1 MRRLACARRS
11 CSAAPWPSI
20 RGTTIARGPVR
31 GDRVLRAESP
41 TRGPAL
47 DERVALQAD
56 LGPSRRDEAGAP
68 GEEVRGVL
76 VERCDRRLADGTRN
90 EQQGATV
97 GAAAGAVLA
106 MVARPATQDGYA
118 QSCAS
123 RQVEIALW
131 GEMRASECHAGGACP
146 REWGR
151 VGVMPDA
158 AGGVHYPSSA
168 AGSHLWEVWLGGGPG
183 EGSRR
188 PRDVITIVEKGKS
201 SS

>member
-106 MVARPATQDGYA
+106 MVARPATKTVTPKVAPLDK
-118 QSCAS
+118 S
-123 RQVEIALW
+123 RSLFGGRCE
-131 GEMRASECHAGGACP
+131 RASATLAV
-146 REWGR
+146 R
-151 VGVMPDA
+151 A
-158 AGGVHYPSSA
+158 LASGGVWVSCLTRRAVFITPA
-168 AGSHLWEVWLGGGPG
+168 ARLAPIFGRCG
-183 EGSRR
+183 
-188 PRDVITIVEKGKS
+188 
-201 SS
+201 